1 MFSFLKRKRLRGR
14 TRTIQSGVHMA
25 HVVILQSDYAGL
37 NLNTK
42 AVPKKDQKSSS
53 DKKKIKKKIE
63 TSAQK
68 KLETKLNRNF
78 CTIKETAKP

>member
-1 MFSFLKRKRLRGR
+1 MLFPFIVFSFLKRKRLRGR

-42 AVPKKDQKSSS
+42 AVPKKDQKKVHLIKKNL
-53 DKKKIKKKIE
+53 KKK
-63 TSAQK
+63 
-68 KLETKLNRNF
+68 L
-78 CTIKETAKP
+78 KPLPRKN

>member
-53 DKKKIKKKIE
+53 DKKKIKKK
-63 TSAQK
+63 
-68 KLETKLNRNF
+68 L
-78 CTIKETAKP
+78 KPLPRKN